1 MPERQALVGAVVA
14 AGSNIA
20 ITRLA
25 KDCAHRF
32 PLLPAV
38 FQQHQTAGSQEA
50 AAFANDVSQIGE
62 TAIGGVVGVP
72 VGFVGAAESKAALS
86 ESGLPAIAALGRKG
100 GSNVAAAIVNALL
113 YHLREAQ

>member
-1 MPERQALVGAVVA
+1 MAAVDIAVQEPGRKCSSSAMRQPALF
-14 AGSNIA
+14 
-20 ITRLA
+20 RLLE
-25 KDCAHRF
+25 HR
-32 PLLPAV
+32 
-38 FQQHQTAGSQEA
+38 
-50 AAFANDVSQIGE
+50 E